1 VINNATERI
10 EKTREAIKTAQKY
23 IKSNKIKNSKEVT
36 KSAKKLDS
44 KLKELAETLN
54 PTPQKQGIAD
64 RSAGLRSQ
72 VMQAVRGMM
81 GAEYEPISQAAKV
94 KYEKV
99 KVKVD
104 NFLIKFND
112 VFEIDVE
119 NFKKL
124 LAESDFS

>member
-1 VINNATERI
+1 M
-10 EKTREAIKTAQKY
+10 
-23 IKSNKIKNSKEVT
+23 NSKELI
-36 KSAKKLDS
+36 KSAEKLDS
-44 KLKELAETLN
+44 KLKQLAETLN

-72 VMQAVRGMM
+72 VMGAVRGMM

-104 NFLIKFND
+104 NFLKKFND
-112 VFEIDVE
+112 VFKSDVE

-124 LAESDFS
+124 LAESDFSLFKAYKPLVR